1 MKWLDRIFE
10 KKNSKKQEKI
20 DNLANLYAP
29 VDMKGKQVGLLSKT
43 FVLEQSERIQH
54 SVAELEEAR
63 REYDLVTK
71 YLTDIQ
77 IIEGISQEEKS
88 KIKDIASN
96 ILTMKQSREASMKVQ
111 KKISDAQFVHF
122 ERMKEEIPTAIIH
135 FKENEDYQNQLKR
148 DLDILDGE
156 KASWFHDKK
165 HLEQE
170 LVWIKKMGILLLMMF
185 ATIMVVLGIVYLTVG
200 KDLSTVLL
208 VTVTATAL
216 GAFALFIRR
225 QNDEHLIKHAV
236 VNYNYAINLQ
246 NQVKFKYISVTNAV
260 DYIKEFYH
268 VKNSYDFSFQ
278 WEQYL
283 ESVKEAE
290 RLDKTNDDLSYFNGL
305 LMRQLG
311 SFRLYDRKIW
321 ETQAIALIEPKE
333 MVELKHELVLRR
345 QKLRAR
351 IETQFMEL
359 EHTKNEF
366 VLIMKKNT
374 LYDEELLNITKMLE
388 RILEGK

>member
-170 LVWIKKMGILLLMMF
+170 LVWIKKIGILLLMMF
-185 ATIMVVLGIVYLTVG
+185 ATVMVVLGIVYLTVG

>member
-1 MKWLDRIFE
+1 MKWLERIFE

-20 DNLANLYAP
+20 DTLANLYAP

-77 IIEGISQEEKS
+77 IIEGISQEEKL

-96 ILTMKQSREASMKVQ
+96 ILTMKQSREVSMKVQ
-111 KKISDAQFVHF
+111 KKISDSQFVHF
-122 ERMKEEIPTAIIH
+122 ERMKDEIPTAIIL

-170 LVWIKKMGILLLMMF
+170 LVWIKKTGILLLMMF
-185 ATIMVVLGIVYLTVG
+185 ATIMVVLGVVYLMVG

-246 NQVKFKYISVTNAV
+246 NKVKFKYISVTNAV

-283 ESVKEAE
+283 ESIKEAE

-311 SFRLYDRKIW
+311 SFRLYDRNIW
-321 ETQAIALIEPKE
+321 ETQAMALVEPKE

-345 QKLRAR
+345 QKLRTR
-351 IETQFMEL
+351 IETQFTEL

-366 VLIMKKNT
+366 VLMMKKNT

>member
-1 MKWLDRIFE
+1 MKWLDRVFE

-29 VDMKGKQVGLLSKT
+29 VERKGKQVGLLSKA
-43 FVLEQSERIQH
+43 FILDQSERIQH

-63 REYDLVTK
+63 HEYDLVTK
-71 YLTDIQ
+71 YLIDMQ
-77 IIEGISQEEKS
+77 IIEGIPQEEKA

-96 ILTMKQSREASMKVQ
+96 ILTMKQSRESSMKIQ
-111 KKISDAQFVHF
+111 KKIADSQFVHF
-122 ERMKEEIPTAIIH
+122 KRMKKEIPTAINH
-135 FKENEDYQNQLKR
+135 LKENEDYQNKLKR
-148 DLDILDGE
+148 DMDILDGE

-170 LVWIKKMGILLLMMF
+170 LVWIKKMGILLLILF
-185 ATIMVVLGIVYLTVG
+185 TTIMVVLGLIYVSVG
-200 KDLSTVLL
+200 RDLSTILL
-208 VTVTATAL
+208 ITVTTTAL

-225 QNDEHLIKHAV
+225 QNDEHLIKQAV

-246 NQVKFKYISVTNAV
+246 NKVKFKYISVTNAV
-260 DYIKEFYH
+260 DYAKEFYH

-283 ESVKEAE
+283 EAITEKDK
-290 RLDKTNDDLSYFNGL
+290 LDKTNDDLSYFYGL
-305 LMRQLG
+305 LMRQL
-311 SFRLYDRKIW
+311 SVFHLYDRNIW
-321 ETQAIALIEPKE
+321 EAQAIALVEPKE
-333 MVELKHELVLRR
+333 MVELKHELVERR

-351 IETQFMEL
+351 IETQFTEL

-366 VLIMKKNT
+366 TMMMKKNS
-374 LYDEELLNITKMLE
+374 LYDEELLNITKMLK
-388 RILEGK
+388 RILERK